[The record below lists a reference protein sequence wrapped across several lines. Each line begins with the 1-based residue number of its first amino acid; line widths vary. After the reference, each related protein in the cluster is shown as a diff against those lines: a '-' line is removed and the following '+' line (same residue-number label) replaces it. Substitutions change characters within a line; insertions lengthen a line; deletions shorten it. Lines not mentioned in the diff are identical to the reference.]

1 MIIFVCN
8 LCGYEYKASEGCPD
22 AGIEEGT
29 DFDDLPED
37 WTCPYCGAHVDINHS
52 AVCEYC
58 NSVLTTDSFDWAVSN
73 IKGIAQRSK

>member
-22 AGIEEGT
+22 SGIEEGT

-37 WTCPYCGAHVDINHS
+37 WTCLYCGAGKDEFEPVEVKDEDEESSGPVDS
-52 AVCEYC
+52 DE
-58 NSVLTTDSFDWAVSN
+58 F
-73 IKGIAQRSK
+73 

>member
-1 MIIFVCN
+1 MVVFVCN

-37 WTCPYCGAHVDINHS
+37 WVCPICG
-52 AVCEYC
+52 
-58 NSVLTTDSFDWAVSN
+58 L
-73 IKGIAQRSK
+73 SKDAFVEA

>member
-1 MIIFVCN
+1 MVVFVCN

-37 WTCPYCGAHVDINHS
+37 WVCPDCGASKDEFEPTEVDDDDDDDDNEVS
-52 AVCEYC
+52 AD
-58 NSVLTTDSFDWAVSN
+58 DSDEF
-73 IKGIAQRSK
+73 

>member
-22 AGIEEGT
+22 AGIEKGT

-37 WTCPYCGAHVDINHS
+37 WTCPYCGAEKSEFEPVEVKDDDDDDCGS
-52 AVCEYC
+52 PDDRDE
-58 NSVLTTDSFDWAVSN
+58 F
-73 IKGIAQRSK
+73 